1 MIALHLRLRM
11 IAYSQSALKRLF
23 DLAVSFAVLPI
34 ALPAMVF
41 GAILVVLTT
50 GGTFI
55 YRQRRVGRNNRE
67 FTIYK
72 LRTLKKEA
80 SNDLSGMRPN
90 DPDLIPVGQFLRIWR
105 IDELPQILNILIGDM
120 SWVGPR
126 PERPHI
132 VARCVVDIPNYTR
145 RHDVLPGITGLA
157 QIHNPDATPNDNAEK
172 LAFDLEYIEKAN
184 FWLDLKIL
192 WKTLVTIG

>member
-55 YRQRRVGRNNRE
+55 YRQSRVGRNNR
-67 FTIYK
+67 
-72 LRTLKKEA
+72 
-80 SNDLSGMRPN
+80 
-90 DPDLIPVGQFLRIWR
+90 
-105 IDELPQILNILIGDM
+105 
-120 SWVGPR
+120 
-126 PERPHI
+126 
-132 VARCVVDIPNYTR
+132 
-145 RHDVLPGITGLA
+145 
-157 QIHNPDATPNDNAEK
+157 
-172 LAFDLEYIEKAN
+172 
-184 FWLDLKIL
+184 
-192 WKTLVTIG
+192 

>member
-1 MIALHLRLRM
+1 MN
-11 IAYSQSALKRLF
+11 AYHRSALKRLF
-23 DLAVSFAVLPI
+23 DLAVSVVVLPF
-34 ALPAMVF
+34 AFPAVVL
-41 GAILVVLTT
+41 GSILVLVTT
-50 GGTFI
+50 GGSFI
-55 YRQRRVGRNNRE
+55 YRQRRIGFTGKE

-72 LRTLKKEA
+72 LRTLKQSA
-80 SNDLSGMRPN
+80 NDDLSGMRPN
-90 DPDLIPVGQFLRIWR
+90 DPDLIRVGQFLRIWR
-105 IDELPQILNILIGDM
+105 IDELPQILNILKGEM

-132 VARCVVDIPNYTR
+132 VARCAEEIANYSK

-172 LAFDLEYIEKAN
+172 LAFDLEYVQKAS

-192 WKTLVTIG
+192 WKTIVTIG